1 MNITKWLKD
10 EKGAIFKVEWQV
22 IPTTEDDARGYTI
35 EGMKGKWLTIVST
48 FKEDVGCGIL
58 SMNPYTHPALAKY
71 EELSEEE
78 VVAIQEKKR
87 AEEDAACL
95 ARSSE
100 AHIRML
106 ENRIEA
112 LEKEVARKTKILTA
126 VKHNVIYDGDLELMT
141 ALHNFTEESLEDEK
155 AVLDKTKVEL
165 QELQSIDG
173 E

>member
-10 EKGAIFKVEWQV
+10 ETGNSFKVEWQI
-22 IPTTEDDARGYTI
+22 IPTTDDDTRGYTI
-35 EGMKGKWLTIVST
+35 EGLKGKWLTVVST
-48 FKEDVGCGIL
+48 FVEDAGKNIL
-58 SMNPYTHPALAKY
+58 SMNPFINPALDKY
-71 EELSEEE
+71 TEISEEE
-78 VVAIQEKKR
+78 VAAIQEKKQ

-95 ARSSE
+95 ARDRE

-112 LEKEVARKTKILTA
+112 LEKETARKTKILTA

-155 AVLDKTKVEL
+155 AVLNKTKLEL